1 MANCPVCD
9 RNNTNILPS
18 SGRSKIECARCGT
31 FILGQDVF
39 EDLPYELQAEG
50 EVQVNRAVLS
60 HAIYKMPKKHS
71 FPELG
76 LDLIR
81 SIIKSS
87 DRPSHID
94 QLSNLLTWI
103 VKKQKKY
110 GAYIDDLS
118 DDGIAAVGVQ
128 DRADLIFI
136 LEHAI
141 DNGLVEGNVKP
152 QAGGTYLINPFRLT
166 FKGWSAYNEF
176 INKAPLTKLAFMAMK
191 FGDTDT
197 DDIYHSYFKPAVK
210 KTGFDL
216 KRLDERQPAGS
227 IDDQLRL
234 EIRQAKFLI
243 ADLTHGNNGAY
254 WEAGFAEGL
263 GKPVI
268 YTCRKDVFDNGLGT
282 HFDTNHHLTV
292 TWDPADIDKAVSL
305 LKATI
310 RATFP
315 AEAILGD

>member
-1 MANCPVCD
+1 MANCPICD
-9 RNNTNILPS
+9 RDHTEIIAS
-18 SGRSKIECARCGT
+18 GGRSKIECARCGT
-31 FILGQDVF
+31 YILGQDVL
-39 EDLPYELQAEG
+39 EDLPFELQG
-50 EVQVNRAVLS
+50 DTQIKRSILS
-60 HAIYKMPKKHS
+60 HAIYKMPRKPN
-71 FPELG
+71 FPEIG
-76 LDLIR
+76 LDLIK

-94 QLSNLLTWI
+94 QLNNLLTWI
-103 VKKQKKY
+103 VNRQEKY
-110 GAYIDDLS
+110 GAFIEDFS
-118 DDGIAAVGVQ
+118 DDAIAAVGVQ
-128 DRADLIFI
+128 DKADLIFI

-141 DNGLVEGNVKP
+141 DNGLVEGSVRL
-152 QAGGTYLINPFRLT
+152 QAGGAHLISPFRLS
-166 FKGWSAYNEF
+166 FKGWSAFDE
-176 INKAPLTKLAFMAMK
+176 IRNKAAERKLAFMAMK
-191 FGDTDT
+191 FGDSDV
-197 DDIYHSYFKPAVK
+197 DNIYHNHFKPAVE
-210 KTGFDL
+210 KTGFVL

-234 EIRQAKFLI
+234 EIRQARFLI

-268 YTCRKDVFDNGLGT
+268 YTCRRDIFDNGQGT

-292 TWDPADIDKAVSL
+292 TWSLDNIEKAVGL

-315 AEAILGD
+315 GEAILSD